1 MNHDFKCKLWAA
13 LVVEEENLHGER
25 ILIKFD
31 EEAKEKKVELIET
44 EDYSNKKSKSV
55 KSCVQI

>member
-1 MNHDFKCKLWAA
+1 M
-13 LVVEEENLHGER
+13 HGEG
-25 ILIKFD
+25 ILIEFD
-31 EEAKEKKVELIET
+31 EEAKEKKVELTEI